1 VVVVSKNQDVIWRE
15 VDGETVLLNPVT
27 GRYFG
32 LNRVA
37 CSFWNKVDGKTTLEQ
52 IIEQLLEEYEVERE
66 VLSQDIRDLAAALA
80 EYQLLMLQAMP

>member
-1 VVVVSKNQDVIWRE
+1 MVVVTKNQDVIWRE

-37 CSFWNKVDGKTTLEQ
+37 CSFWNRVDGKTTIDEIIDQ
-52 IIEQLLEEYEVERE
+52 ILDEYEVERQ
-66 VLSQDIRDLAAALA
+66 VLSQDIVELVSILT
-80 EYQLLMLQAMP
+80 EYELLLP